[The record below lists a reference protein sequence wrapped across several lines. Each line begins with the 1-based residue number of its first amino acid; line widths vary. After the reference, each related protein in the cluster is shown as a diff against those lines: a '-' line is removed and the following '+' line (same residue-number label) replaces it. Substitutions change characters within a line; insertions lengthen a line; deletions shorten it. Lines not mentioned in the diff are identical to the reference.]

1 MGKKLAIEHH
11 LIRPN
16 EVIELLKMMGGKN
29 KDNADGCSF
38 LYYTLCTPKIN
49 NPNNEK
55 VICGFTNLKMQNDFF
70 AIFTLEKFWEK
81 YPYKLNDLVLCD
93 DGLLGVV
100 TKMEWDCEKSDM
112 KYHISFKI
120 PVDNKWY
127 SSKNIKRKFMEAK
140 GKRLAILGHK
150 TRGHEVIELLKIMG
164 GKICAFDYDSDGY
177 AYYIDT
183 SNMIICSNENTIK
196 QNLDKYQLFTLEEFW
211 EKYPFKIGD
220 KVIDEADG
228 CPGVVCEMKWDE
240 GLSDMKY
247 CVAFGNGIDFG
258 WFANGSI
265 NFFKIKKNENLEETQ
280 SNQDI
285 DKVVVDNLE
294 KTPVK
299 NHKMGPKSKLPSKY
313 YEDRLEEIKSK
324 REYDELRMPLDD
336 DDKLAT
342 EATIMGK
349 KILPPDGYLVGKITQ
364 TDNGML
370 VEYVNKKPK
379 YPTTYNE
386 CCEVLVGRKPNPNE
400 ISFDKMELCLVDL
413 DNTQNIDF
421 QNPYLFQLNSL
432 FRLRM
437 CRNAYWKIAGEE
449 MGLGKPWEPDWSTS
463 EPKYVLACTCNGIEK
478 QWETTYCKTFAF
490 PTAEMRDEFYENF
503 KKEIEQC
510 KELL

>member
-16 EVIELLKMMGGKN
+16 EVIELLEMMGGKN

-38 LYYTLCTPKIN
+38 LYYTLCTPKTN

-70 AIFTLEKFWEK
+70 DIFTLERFWKK
-81 YPYKLNDLVLCD
+81 YPYKLNDKVLCD

-112 KYHISFKI
+112 KYYISFKI

-127 SSKNIKRKFMEAK
+127 SSKNIICKYIEAMEAIRK
-140 GKRLAILGHK
+140 KLAIKGHP
-150 TRGHEVIELLKIMG
+150 TRGKEVIELLEMLG
-164 GKICAFDYDSDGY
+164 GINDEGHIGTNTWKDVYYYLDNGHIRAYDWCD
-177 AYYIDT
+177 A
-183 SNMIICSNENTIK
+183 IK
-196 QNLDKYQLFTLEEFW
+196 FTLEGFW
-211 EKYPFKIGD
+211 EKYPFKVGD

-240 GLSDMKY
+240 YLSDMKY

-258 WFANGSI
+258 WFANDSI

-280 SNQDI
+280 S
-285 DKVVVDNLE
+285 
-294 KTPVK
+294 
-299 NHKMGPKSKLPSKY
+299 
-313 YEDRLEEIKSK
+313 K
-324 REYDELRMPLDD
+324 REYDELRMPLED

-342 EATIMGK
+342 EATIMDK
-349 KILPPDGYLVGKITQ
+349 KILPPDGYLVGKITR

-370 VEYVNKKPK
+370 VEYVEKKPK
-379 YPTTYNE
+379 YPTTYEE
-386 CCEVLVGRKPNPNE
+386 CYDEGNTELHFIYVDKDERDLYE
-400 ISFDKMELCLVDL
+400 SF
-413 DNTQNIDF
+413 I
-421 QNPYLFQLNSL
+421 QLI
-432 FRLRM
+432 R
-437 CRNAYWKIAGEE
+437 CRNAYWKIAGEQ
-449 MGLGKPWEPDWSTS
+449 MGLDKPWEPDWTNLDQV
-463 EPKYVLACTCNGIEK
+463 KYCIWVDIGEFITMINVRGQHIL
-478 QWETTYCKTFAF
+478 AF
-490 PTAEMRDEFYENF
+490 PTEEMRDAFFKNF

>member
-1 MGKKLAIEHH
+1 MGKKLVIEHH

-16 EVIELLKMMGGKN
+16 EVIELLEMMGGKN

-38 LYYTLCTPKIN
+38 LYYTLCTPKTN

-70 AIFTLEKFWEK
+70 DIFTLERFWEK
-81 YPYKLNDLVLCD
+81 YPYKLNDKVLCD

-112 KYHISFKI
+112 KYYISFKI

-127 SSKNIKRKFMEAK
+127 SSKNIICKYIEAMEAIRK
-140 GKRLAILGHK
+140 KLAIKGHP
-150 TRGHEVIELLKIMG
+150 TRGKEVIELLEMLG
-164 GKICAFDYDSDGY
+164 GINDEGHIGTNTWKDEYYFLDNGCIRAYDWCDG
-177 AYYIDT
+177 
-183 SNMIICSNENTIK
+183 IK
-196 QNLDKYQLFTLEEFW
+196 FTLEEFW

-240 GLSDMKY
+240 YLSDMKY

-258 WFANGSI
+258 WYANDSI
-265 NFFKIKKNENLEETQ
+265 NFFKIKKDENLEETQ
-280 SNQDI
+280 
-285 DKVVVDNLE
+285 
-294 KTPVK
+294 
-299 NHKMGPKSKLPSKY
+299 
-313 YEDRLEEIKSK
+313 SK
-324 REYDELRMPLDD
+324 REYDELRMPLED

-342 EATIMGK
+342 EVTIMDK
-349 KILPPDGYLVGKITQ
+349 KILPPDGYLVGKITR

-370 VEYVNKKPK
+370 VEYVEKKPK
-379 YPTTYNE
+379 YPTTYEE
-386 CCEVLVGRKPNPNE
+386 CYDEGNTELHFIYVDKDERDLYE
-400 ISFDKMELCLVDL
+400 SF
-413 DNTQNIDF
+413 I
-421 QNPYLFQLNSL
+421 QLI
-432 FRLRM
+432 R

-449 MGLGKPWEPDWSTS
+449 MGLDKPWEPDWTNLDQLKYCIMVDVGEIITTS
-463 EPKYVLACTCNGIEK
+463 KIRGQQILT
-478 QWETTYCKTFAF
+478 F
-490 PTAEMRDEFYENF
+490 PTEEMRDAFFKNF